1 MNLEKELVKAL
12 ECFFVGGWP
21 ESALELE
28 AEQFAATKKGQK
40 LAKKA
45 ANVEK
50 KEGKKAAKAEK
61 QDAKVAKKALKTG
74 KLPAADG
81 RGDGGEGV
89 AGGETHA
96 NPLAN
101 EEEDISNMNLDD
113 IAGGT
118 ILPCQLS
125 NEHKC
130 GLTCRKP
137 QGSHSTGWKRKTS
150 TLPVSLHR

>member
-28 AEQFAATKKGQK
+28 AEQFAATKEGQK

-96 NPLAN
+96 NPLAD

-130 GLTCRKP
+130 GLTCRW
-137 QGSHSTGWKRKTS
+137 QRTDRE
-150 TLPVSLHR
+150 RRE